1 MSLFFLWPFLFQQ
14 DLVNSSLIAVPL
26 SSVVVNWPE
35 VFCSSHSEPHGR
47 WLLSLAFCGQDI
59 SALAWNNILPTTS
72 HFLKK
77 DIVSYS
83 SVAWFFFSLRNE
95 AFLDTECS
103 QNVIAVFTF
112 FILTGDGHCSLQ
124 ESPWEVGV
132 MAICLGKWVIT
143 FRYMVPDLPWEIQT
157 VVKTYYR
164 P

>member
-83 SVAWFFFSLRNE
+83 SVAWFFFFLKKWSFSWYWMQPKCDCCFHLLYSYWRWSLFFTGEPLRSWSNGHMPWKVSHYLQVYGTWFTLRN
-95 AFLDTECS
+95 TNSCK
-103 QNVIAVFTF
+103 N
-112 FILTGDGHCSLQ
+112 IL
-124 ESPWEVGV
+124 
-132 MAICLGKWVIT
+132 
-143 FRYMVPDLPWEIQT
+143 
-157 VVKTYYR
+157 
-164 P
+164 